1 MSPKTKNLLARAGV
15 VATTMALSAA
25 AYADAG
31 TDAILALETTADVYI
46 AAAFSLAVITVVGF
60 FGIRMFKKAARV
72 AG

>member
-15 VATTMALSAA
+15 VATSMVLSAA

-31 TDAILALETTADVYI
+31 TDAIADLEITAGTYI
-46 AAAFSLAVITVVGF
+46 TAAFSLAVITVVGF